1 MTAAVRANLWVCAT
15 TVERDA
21 MGSED
26 GLRLGDLAMVQGQGL
41 YRTSTVTASSST
53 WQVLAGLPVQGV
65 WAMGGRN
72 HTAGPGQARVY
83 LRAAIAF
90 HTPLLVAPSTVTL
103 FAGTNSGWAT
113 TPTVVYREANG
124 FVLEGDSDLINS
136 GATAWAY
143 GTFTANP

>member
-1 MTAAVRANLWVCAT
+1 MTAGVRANFWMCAT
-15 TVERDA
+15 TAERDSL
-21 MGSED
+21 GTDD
-26 GLRLGDLAMVQGQGL
+26 GLRLGDVAMVQGQGL
-41 YRTSTVTASSST
+41 YRTSTVAAGSST

-83 LRAAIAF
+83 SRVSVAF
-90 HTPLLVAPSTVTL
+90 HTPLLVLPTTISL
-103 FAGTNSGWAT
+103 FAGANSGWAT
-113 TPTVVYREANG
+113 TPTVVYRDANG
-124 FVLEGDSDLINS
+124 FVLEGDSDLVNS